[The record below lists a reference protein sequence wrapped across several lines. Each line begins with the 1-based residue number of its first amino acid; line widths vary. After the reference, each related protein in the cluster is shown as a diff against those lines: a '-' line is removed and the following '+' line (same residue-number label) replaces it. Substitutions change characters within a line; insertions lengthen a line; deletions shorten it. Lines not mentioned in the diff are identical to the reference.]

1 MRTKERKII
10 GNGLLT
16 HFDYKH
22 PEINRLMAEAYR
34 LVLRLY
40 TLQNLMDMA
49 LDAGEKEIAHRW
61 AKMEREDS
69 LRLGS
74 LHRQVLRLKT

>member
-1 MRTKERKII
+1 MEKKPEII

-22 PEINRLMAEAYR
+22 PEVNRLMAEADR
-34 LVLRLY
+34 LILRLY
-40 TLQNLMDMA
+40 TLQNLMNMA

-61 AKMEREDS
+61 AKMEREAS
-69 LRLGS
+69 LKLEY
-74 LHRQVLRLKT
+74 LHRQISNIKK

>member
-22 PEINRLMAEAYR
+22 PEINRLMAEADR

-40 TLQNLMDMA
+40 TLQKLMDIA
-49 LDAGEKEIAHRW
+49 LDHGEEEVAHRW

-69 LRLGS
+69 IRLEY
-74 LHRQVLRLKT
+74 LHRQISNIKK